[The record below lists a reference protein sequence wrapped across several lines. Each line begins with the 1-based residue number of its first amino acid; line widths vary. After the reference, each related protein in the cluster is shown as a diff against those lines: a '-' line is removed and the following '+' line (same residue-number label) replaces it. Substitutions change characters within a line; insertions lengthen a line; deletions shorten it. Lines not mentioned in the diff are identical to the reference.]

1 MEMSKEMPALS
12 ERIAKVEGI
21 LEQVS
26 DRLNHGHP
34 HSSYYHRVG
43 FGDLGCV
50 IQVDK
55 DMHDL
60 QVGI

>member
-34 HSSYYHRVG
+34 HSSLLSPCG
-43 FGDLGCV
+43 FR
-50 IQVDK
+50 
-55 DMHDL
+55 
-60 QVGI
+60 